1 MISNFNGFGMK
12 LFKEGASRLTQGSFV
27 SLVCHQLHWCS
38 GVYQKLIK
46 KACHLADNS
55 WLTQLGFSMPE
66 VCRKQAFQLFRV
78 CVKSSERGLVKK
90 V

>member
-1 MISNFNGFGMK
+1 MISNLNGFGMK

-46 KACHLADNS
+46 KACQLADNS

-66 VCRKQAFQLFRV
+66 VCRKQAFQR
-78 CVKSSERGLVKK
+78 SESV
-90 V
+90 